1 LTYGFARIPRLAISA
16 TSIRRW
22 AVSELVVGVAALRQL
37 GMIGSEMLVV
47 VKALLRCQSWVFRF
61 IFKESTLTHAEAVA
75 TNRRTV
81 AWIFIMEVV
90 GIGFVLRW

>member
-1 LTYGFARIPRLAISA
+1 LTYAFASIPRLSISA
-16 TSIRRW
+16 TSVRRW

-47 VKALLRCQSWVFRF
+47 IKALLICQPWIFR
-61 IFKESTLTHAEAVA
+61 IFFEESTLTQAEAVA
-75 TNRRTV
+75 TSRRIV